1 MEATPLRD
9 SLFPNV
15 PPYLRFLPPSQSY
28 HPPIPEELSK
38 VVWAAP
44 NGISPIVEEGVKH
57 AQLTLKQGQE
67 ARMDSQNVISIWE
80 TLPVTEKGKDEIKF
94 SELKQE
100 AKINQFPGL
109 FVIGRKDRLWTSYE
123 KMRNRYGRENFGFL
137 PQTYIVPEHKEEV
150 K

>member
-15 PPYLRFLPPSQSY
+15 PPYFRFLPPSQSY

-57 AQLTLKQGQE
+57 AQLTLKQANRTLSILLNDHANIKGQE
-67 ARMDSQNVISIWE
+67 AKMDSQNVISIWE
-80 TLPVTEKGKDEIKF
+80 TLPVTEKGKDEINF
-94 SELKQE
+94 LELKQE
-100 AKINQFPGL
+100 VNNNNSYYMTTLKIL
-109 FVIGRKDRLWTSYE
+109 S
-123 KMRNRYGRENFGFL
+123 
-137 PQTYIVPEHKEEV
+137 
-150 K
+150 

>member
-57 AQLTLKQGQE
+57 AQLTLKQAKIALYILLNDNANNIKGQE

-80 TLPVTEKGKDEIKF
+80 TLPVTEKGKDEINF

-100 AKINQFPGL
+100 VNNNIHVTHFKIP
-109 FVIGRKDRLWTSYE
+109 S
-123 KMRNRYGRENFGFL
+123 
-137 PQTYIVPEHKEEV
+137 
-150 K
+150 